1 MDPFSEFL
9 VSALVLFLSAGDALI
24 RAVVLVLFVRSS
36 SAFRADSNAISHPL
50 SVSPCS
56 FNSNPASPVVVV
68 VVIVVDDD
76 ATVPGIP
83 ATTLGIFCLSTGRS
97 GSNLV
102 ISGLPSFRNAAR
114 TAFIVNPYRS
124 IRK

>member
-1 MDPFSEFL
+1 MFL
-9 VSALVLFLSAGDALI
+9 VADFVLFLSDGDALI
-24 RAVVLVLFVRSS
+24 RVVVLFVRSS
-36 SAFRADSNAISHPL
+36 SALRADSNATSHPL

-56 FNSNPASPVVVV
+56 FNSNPAPVAVVVDV
-68 VVIVVDDD
+68 SS
-76 ATVPGIP
+76 VPP
-83 ATTLGIFCLSTGRS
+83 VTTTTLGIFCLSTGRS

>member
-68 VVIVVDDD
+68 VVDDD

>member
-68 VVIVVDDD
+68 VVDDD
-76 ATVPGIP
+76 ATVPGI
-83 ATTLGIFCLSTGRS
+83 TTLGIFCLSTGRS

-114 TAFIVNPYRS
+114 TALIVNPYRS